1 MRQKPLPLVVF
12 QSPEI
17 TRMHC
22 KHENHDTH
30 RGSVFFLN
38 SNILEGSL
46 EVEVTWVTLY
56 VAFENL
62 AFANAALAL

>member
-46 EVEVTWVTLY
+46 GVEVTWGY
-56 VAFENL
+56 
-62 AFANAALAL
+62 